1 MGCIFIESFDRIR
14 VQCYS
19 KSTPILIAAESV
31 ITVTIHYQL
40 LRCLLLLLLL
50 LLSMSF
56 SLVDEFSLADMKELH
71 NYAGAS
77 N

>member
-14 VQCYS
+14 VQCYR

-31 ITVTIHYQL
+31 ITVTIHYHL
-40 LRCLLLLLLL
+40 LRCLLLL